1 MAKVK
6 NDVTNE
12 VKKVVG
18 VADPDKMA
26 MYDKVAE
33 FVAAE
38 IGGDVFHVKPRSF
51 KDEET
56 GKTKKTGSYG
66 LLFNL
71 NGKLV
76 TLEMV
81 VKADTASE
89 DDFVIEA
96 TTTA

>member
-1 MAKVK
+1 MAKIV
-6 NDVTNE
+6 NQVTE
-12 VKKVVG
+12 VKKTVG
-18 VADPDKMA
+18 VADPDKIA

-33 FVAAE
+33 FIANE
-38 IGGDVFHVKPRSF
+38 IGGKVMHVKPRSF

-66 LLFNL
+66 LLFAL

-81 VKADTASE
+81 VKADTASS
-89 DDFVIEA
+89 DDFIIEA
-96 TTTA
+96 TTTV

>member
-1 MAKVK
+1 MAKIK
-6 NDVTNE
+6 NAVTE

-18 VADPDKMA
+18 VADADKMA

-33 FVAAE
+33 FVAGE
-38 IGGDVFHVKPRSF
+38 INGAVYHVKPRSF

-66 LLFNL
+66 LLFEL
-71 NGKLV
+71 NGKMV

-81 VKADTASE
+81 VKADTANIE
-89 DDFVIEA
+89 DFVVEA